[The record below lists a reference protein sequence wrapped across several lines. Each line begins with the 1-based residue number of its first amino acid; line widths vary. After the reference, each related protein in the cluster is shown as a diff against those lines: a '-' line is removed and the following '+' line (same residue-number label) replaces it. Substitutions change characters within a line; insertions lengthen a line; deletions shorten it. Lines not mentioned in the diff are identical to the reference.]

1 MDGSV
6 YRLGVALHELEN
18 PAKVIGVGDSW
29 ILQPEDPWEITGYV
43 HNVVF
48 TCGAVPESDGTVKI
62 YWGGA
67 DTVMCVGE
75 ANVSDLVALCLH
87 HGRPA
92 K

>member
-1 MDGSV
+1 V
-6 YRLGVALHELEN
+6 PTVA
-18 PAKVIGVGDSW
+18 
-29 ILQPEDPWEITGYV
+29 WEITGYV

-48 TCGAVPESDGTVKI
+48 TSGAVAESDGTVKI

-75 ANVSDLVALCLH
+75 ANVADLVAMCLEH
-87 HGRPA
+87 RRAA